1 MVLDYAEHG
10 SLRSYLNENYDKL
23 SWDTKINDLYC
34 IAFGLYNIH
43 KNELIHR
50 DLHIDANSLNRPTA
64 EEIIEI
70 LDKWNDELTNNQSE
84 LNSEIREAEE
94 INNNNLSTG
103 NTLLTDLSYE
113 THPEATYTSRLL
125 NFNNLPEPVNYDDYY
140 DEQDDKITSVRL
152 SDSLQID
159 TTKLKN

>member
-1 MVLDYAEHG
+1 MFVALKSLNNSENITLDFI
-10 SLRSYLNENYDKL
+10 NEITL
-23 SWDTKINDLYC
+23 HHKITY
-34 IAFGLYNIH
+34 Y
-43 KNELIHR
+43 
-50 DLHIDANSLNRPTA
+50 DANSLNRPTA

-113 THPEATYTSRLL
+113 RHPEATYTSRLL

>member
-1 MVLDYAEHG
+1 M
-10 SLRSYLNENYDKL
+10 
-23 SWDTKINDLYC
+23 
-34 IAFGLYNIH
+34 
-43 KNELIHR
+43 
-50 DLHIDANSLNRPTA
+50 A

-84 LNSEIREAEE
+84 LNGEIREAEE

>member
-1 MVLDYAEHG
+1 MYEVISGLPPYHDVSHDENLAIKICQG
-10 SLRSYLNENYDKL
+10 LRPRFNFKVPKSFVN
-23 SWDTKINDLYC
+23 
-34 IAFGLYNIH
+34 
-43 KNELIHR
+43 LIKKC
-50 DLHIDANSLNRPTA
+50 LDANSLNRPTA